1 MTAAF
6 KVDKG
11 TRPGTCEKHGAFE
24 EQGVSYFGRPMIWHG
39 CPECGRARADAE
51 LAVEN
56 EKAERERQA
65 KLETRLQQAGI
76 PMRFRDRTLDSFD
89 AETDG
94 QRIALRKARQFVE
107 DFARHQAAGTTVVFM
122 GAPGTG
128 KSHLAIAIAQAV
140 MVQTTVLY
148 ANALDMIRMVRD
160 TWRRDSK
167 MSEREVLEMLGSVGL
182 LVIDEVGVQ
191 YGTDGEQV
199 IMFDVINRR
208 YRDLHP
214 TILLS
219 NLDRDGLRAYL
230 GERSFD
236 RLREGGIVVPFDWE
250 SYRGRR

>member
-1 MTAAF
+1 MAAF
-6 KVDKG
+6 NVQEA
-11 TRPGTCEKHGAFE
+11 TRPGQCEKHGAFKE
-24 EQGVSYFGRPMIWHG
+24 RGVGYFGRMIWHG
-39 CPECGRARADAE
+39 CSECSRLRAEAE
-51 LAVEN
+51 AAAVQ
-56 EKAERERQA
+56 EKAEKEKQA
-65 KLETRLQQAGI
+65 RLEARLQQAGI
-76 PMRFRDRTLDSFD
+76 PLRFRDRTLDSFD
-89 AETDG
+89 ATTDG
-94 QRIALRKARQFVE
+94 QQYALRTARRFVA
-107 DFARHQAAGTTVVFM
+107 DFRKHTAAGTTVVFM

-140 MVQTTVLY
+140 MNQTTALY

-160 TWRRDSK
+160 TWRRESAK
-167 MSEREVLEMLGSVGL
+167 SERDVLDMLGSVGL

-219 NLDRDGLRAYL
+219 NLDKDGLRAYL

-236 RLREGGIVVPFDWE
+236 RLREGGILVPFDWE